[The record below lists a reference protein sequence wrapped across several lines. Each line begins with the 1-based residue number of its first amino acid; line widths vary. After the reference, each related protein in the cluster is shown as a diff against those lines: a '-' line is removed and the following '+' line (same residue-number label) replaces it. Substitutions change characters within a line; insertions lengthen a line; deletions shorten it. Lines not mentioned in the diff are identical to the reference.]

1 MKKTLL
7 AVAIPAVLLAGNVN
21 AFEAYSGDAG
31 SVEIYGQLR
40 ATLAKSPDK
49 DVTLNDGSSRAGVNA
64 LYSVTDDVDVFAKLE
79 YSISYDKDAMANR
92 LGYFGFTGDFGK
104 VTLGKQYLTADD
116 LWGVDNSYWFGGSHI
131 VEGAVSGGK
140 HDSAI
145 RYILETDFATID
157 ASYGLPEDG
166 AAAEVAELFIS
177 KDIAGFSFTAGVS
190 SAEQEHGA
198 FDYKVNDSTT
208 LKVSSGSV
216 DDLYY
221 TLWAERSFGDLT
233 VGVQYANS
241 SIESSALAVDL
252 DREGYTLALNYGLSD
267 KSAVYGG
274 YEYSEVELSADE
286 VSASAKDDYTNVY
299 VGAVHKFNSYF
310 RLWAEM
316 GYSDGVTAGY
326 SNNKNDGF
334 SVAPSSVDSEAKYAI
349 GARVYW

>member
-1 MKKTLL
+1 MKKTIL
-7 AVAIPAVLLAGNVN
+7 AAAIPAVLLAGNVN

-31 SVEIYGQLR
+31 SVEVYGQLR
-40 ATLAKSPDK
+40 ATLAKSPDQ
-49 DVTLNDGSSRAGVNA
+49 DLTLNDGSSRAGVNA
-64 LYSVTDDVDVFAKLE
+64 LYTVTEDVDVFARLE

-92 LGYFGFTGDFGK
+92 LGYFGFSGDFGK
-104 VTLGKQYLTADD
+104 VILGKQYLTADD

-131 VEGAVSGGK
+131 VEGTVSGGK

-145 RYILETDFATID
+145 RYILETDFATFD

-166 AAAEVAELFIS
+166 ASAEVAELFVT
-177 KDIAGFSFTAGVS
+177 KEIAGFSLAAGVS
-190 SAEQEHGA
+190 SAEQKHKAFEYVVDGDNVNVPAGA
-198 FDYKVNDSTT
+198 I
-208 LKVSSGSV
+208 

-241 SIESSALAVDL
+241 SIESDALAVNL
-252 DREGYTLALNYGLSD
+252 DREGYTLALNYALSG

-274 YEYSEVELSADE
+274 YEYSEFELSADD
-286 VSASAKDDYTNVY
+286 VQASAKDDFTNVY

-326 SNNKNDGF
+326 KNNKNDGF
-334 SVAPSSVDSEAKYAI
+334 SVGPSMTDSETKYAI